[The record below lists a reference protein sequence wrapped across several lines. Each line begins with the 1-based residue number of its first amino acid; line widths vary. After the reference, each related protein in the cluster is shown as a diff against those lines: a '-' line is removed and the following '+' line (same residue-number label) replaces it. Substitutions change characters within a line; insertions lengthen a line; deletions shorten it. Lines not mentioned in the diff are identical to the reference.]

1 MLPAA
6 TMFAFGKRCAFG
18 SDIAFAVILSS
29 TVIFLVLREVKV
41 KNITVYGVNDITKIT
56 RSLAFKTAGYYIF
69 VLFVDYFPLTCFA

>member
-29 TVIFLVLREVKV
+29 TVILPCDS
-41 KNITVYGVNDITKIT
+41 DIA
-56 RSLAFKTAGYYIF
+56 LQ
-69 VLFVDYFPLTCFA
+69 